1 MIVKNMDFFIDTTTT
16 LYIWLMIAILFLLL
30 EMGSPGLFFFLSFF
44 FGGLLAAFSSLW
56 IVSMAGQIIV
66 FFIGT
71 IIALAVLHYWIMPLI
86 GKNRSYEHTNVYAL
100 TGKKGFVI
108 THIGE
113 KQSGLVKING
123 ITWAARCIHN
133 NNINVGDE
141 VEVIDVKGTHVIVQ
155 KV

>member
-1 MIVKNMDFFIDTTTT
+1 MDFFIDTTTT
-16 LYIWLMIAILFLLL
+16 IYIWLMIAIFFLLM

-56 IVSMAGQIIV
+56 IMSIVGQIIV
-66 FFIGT
+66 SF
-71 IIALAVLHYWIMPLI
+71 I
-86 GKNRSYEHTNVYAL
+86 GKNRSYEHTNVFAL
-100 TGKKGFVI
+100 KGKRGFVV

-123 ITWAARCIHN
+123 VTWAARCVHN
-133 NNINVGDE
+133 NSMNVGDE
-141 VEVIDVKGTHVIVQ
+141 VEVIDVRGTHVIVK